1 MFYKLLKTTLFQMS
15 GLRKNF
21 PQIFYPFI
29 SIIGLLHQRSHL
41 YNNLIT
47 LKTYLFIKILI
58 FNTGRQLST
67 LLSVLKTKHSIR
79 GMFMSCFIDIWIFGK
94 KGKEIPRKNLLLF
107 LYFPITDP
115 PMTQIKPL
123 LYKTNLSTQ
132 E

>member
-1 MFYKLLKTTLFQMS
+1 M
-15 GLRKNF
+15 G
-21 PQIFYPFI
+21 QIDYFI
-29 SIIGLLHQRSHL
+29 FNS
-41 YNNLIT
+41 IT

-67 LLSVLKTKHSIR
+67 LLSVLKTKNSIR

-115 PMTQIKPL
+115 PMT
-123 LYKTNLSTQ
+123 
-132 E
+132 